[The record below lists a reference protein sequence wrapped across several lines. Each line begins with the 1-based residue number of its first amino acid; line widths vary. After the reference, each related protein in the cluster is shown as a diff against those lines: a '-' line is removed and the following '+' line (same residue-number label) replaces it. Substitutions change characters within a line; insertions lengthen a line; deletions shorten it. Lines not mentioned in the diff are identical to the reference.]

1 MNTIRKT
8 EGTMAQSPV
17 NIYGFS
23 SLMEENNI
31 MLAYCGEFSQDLNKT
46 LLSFTERKF
55 KSENVEDNTR
65 RKIFNIMVEQLQN
78 ISKNKLDLNGDASKV
93 NPIFILGAD
102 ENDYILISGN
112 AILNVKIEG
121 LKGRID
127 QVNALDREALKS
139 LYKEVRLNSSLSANS
154 GAGIGIIDM
163 ARKSEQKL
171 EYDFATIDEHYSIF
185 TLLIRVTKDKI

>member
-1 MNTIRKT
+1 MEAVRKA
-8 EGTMAQSPV
+8 EGVIPNPSF
-17 NIYGFS
+17 NLYGFN

-31 MLAYCGEFSQDLNKT
+31 VLAYCGEFSQDLNKT

-78 ISKNKLDLNGDASKV
+78 ISKNKLDLSDPRYAV
-93 NPIFILGAD
+93 NPVFILGAD
-102 ENDYILISGN
+102 ETDYILISGN
-112 AILNVKIEG
+112 MVMNEKIAE

-163 ARKSEQKL
+163 ARKSENKL
-171 EYDFATIDEHYSIF
+171 EYDFETIDEHYSMF
-185 TLLIRVTKDKI
+185 TLLIRVTKDKN